1 MKNRT
6 KLIRAIP
13 AVLAALA
20 LTLLAACGNVG
31 SSGGSGPS
39 AEDEGGGPTIT
50 VGSKN
55 FPEQYILGELYAQ
68 TLEANGFNAE
78 TKLDLGSEQIADK
91 ALQNGQIDLYP
102 EYTGTALVAIH
113 GIEASEVP
121 ETPEATYQQA
131 KKLYAE
137 RDPADTMLTPA
148 PFNNT
153 YGIFVRKEV
162 AEQYN
167 LKTLVD
173 LAEASPKL
181 TFVSFSEFQNRAD
194 GIPNMQKNY
203 PSLDFG
209 DVKIVNSIGGPIYQ
223 GVLQGEG
230 DAGVGFTTDG
240 QLASDELVVM
250 EDPKSIWP
258 FYYPAPV
265 VRSEVLKQNPKMEKV
280 LNEVSASLDAET
292 MRKLN
297 AQVDIE
303 QEDPEDVAAEFL
315 QEKGLVE

>member
-6 KLIRAIP
+6 KLIRAVP
-13 AVLAALA
+13 TVLAL
-20 LTLLAACGNVG
+20 LLLAACGNVG
-31 SSGGSGPS
+31 SSGGGGPS
-39 AEDEGGGPTIT
+39 GGGGGPTIT

-55 FPEQYILGELYAQ
+55 FTEQYVLGELYAQ
-68 TLEANGFNAE
+68 ALAANGFNVE
-78 TKLDLGSEQIADK
+78 KKLDLGSVQIADK
-91 ALQNGQIDLYP
+91 ALQKGQIDMYP
-102 EYTGTALVAIH
+102 EYTGTSLVTVL
-113 GIEASEVP
+113 GYEGGNP
-121 ETPEATYQQA
+121 PTPEATYQKA
-131 KKLYAE
+131 KELYAKRE
-137 RDPADTMLTPA
+137 PADTMLTPA

-153 YGIFVRKEV
+153 YGIFVRKQV
-162 AEQYN
+162 AEQQN
-167 LKTLVD
+167 LKTLAD
-173 LAEASPKL
+173 LAEASPEL
-181 TFVSFSEFQNRAD
+181 AFVTFSEFQERDD
-194 GIPNMQKNY
+194 GYPNMQKNY
-203 PSLDFG
+203 PAFDFG
-209 DVKIVNSIGGPIYQ
+209 DIVIVNSIGGPIYQ
-223 GVLQGEG
+223 GVVQGEG
-230 DAGVGFTTDG
+230 DVGVGFTTDG